1 MKHYPLYQQFIDR
14 KGEWIGG
21 ELICSDSSSGDA
33 STTITDISLEEVGDS
48 AVFQIHGKD
57 FDCSYNVKYGGVTGS
72 DKQGY
77 LMFSTFFGMDFYIK
91 RP

>member
-21 ELICSDSSSGDA
+21 ELICSDSSCGDA
-33 STTITDISLEEVGDS
+33 HTAITDISLEEIGDS

-57 FDCSYNVKYGGVTGS
+57 FDCSYNVKYGGVSGS
-72 DKQGY
+72 DRQGY
-77 LMFSTFFGMDFYIK
+77 LMFHTFFGMNLYIK
-91 RP
+91 KL